1 MRTILRN
8 VLAQPA
14 STTAT
19 MGMGERM
26 RARFAAL
33 GGVELELPS
42 RMGNPPRYASFE
54 D

>member
-1 MRTILRN
+1 

-14 STTAT
+14 VTTAT

-33 GGVELELPS
+33 GGVELDI
-42 RMGNPPRYASFE
+42 PPRTGNTPRYTTFE